1 MALNVRLNRFYPNV
15 LSLGDAMTQ
24 VRLIMLIFLLEPL
37 VLGNWLSRIP
47 EVQAGLG
54 LSPAEL
60 ALALLGMPISNLLI
74 LPFAG
79 RICHAVGARNLLIAA
94 FTGMLLILAL
104 PGLAFNIPS
113 LFLILASCGALLA
126 LAELAMNVEAAR
138 IEEEAG
144 RLIMST
150 CHGCWSV
157 GIGVGSFV
165 GATLA
170 TFGLSVTEALVL
182 SVAVVLPIA
191 VWAGLQLPAVEPAK
205 TAEDAPSPS
214 FFAIPPKALLLVCI
228 FSIGFAVTEGAM
240 GDWSGIFLRDETGTP
255 TAMLGYGYAVFAALL
270 SAGRFMG
277 DTLRQRLGMVA
288 LGRLFVSIALCG
300 ALLLSVASNF
310 WMGAVAF
317 GMIGLGIS
325 TAFPMAVTAVTSIPG
340 TAAGNVAI
348 LSAIYVLGFLA
359 GPLVIGGLAEFLG
372 IRVGLM
378 FLIPVLF
385 LSLLLTGSLRPG
397 DRKAPEA
404 AEPARA

>member
-1 MALNVRLNRFYPNV
+1 
-15 LSLGDAMTQ
+15 MTQ
-24 VRLIMLIFLLEPL
+24 VRLIMLIFFLDPL
-37 VLGNWLSRIP
+37 VFGNWLSRIP

-54 LSPAEL
+54 LRPAEL

-79 RICHAVGARNLLIAA
+79 RICDAVGARNLLIYTFA
-94 FTGMLLILAL
+94 GMLLILTL

-138 IEEEAG
+138 IEKEAG

-157 GIGVGSFV
+157 GIGVGSFL

-170 TFGLSVTEALVL
+170 TLGLTVTEALVL
-182 SVAVVLPIA
+182 SVVIVLPIA
-191 VWAGLQLPAVEPAK
+191 VWASLRLPAVEAAK
-205 TAEDAPSPS
+205 AEDNIASPA
-214 FFAIPPKALLLVCI
+214 FFAIPPKALLLVCV
-228 FSIGFAVTEGAM
+228 FSVGFAVTEGAM

-255 TAMLGYGYAVFAALL
+255 TAMLGYGYATFAGLL

-277 DTLRQRLGMVA
+277 DTLRKRLGMVM
-288 LGRLFVSIALCG
+288 LGRVFVSIALCG
-300 ALLLSVASNF
+300 ALLIAVATDF
-310 WMGAVAF
+310 WVGAIAF

-325 TAFPMAVTAVTSIPG
+325 VAFPMAVTAVTAIPG
-340 TAAGNVAI
+340 TPAGNVAI

-359 GPLVIGGLAEFLG
+359 GPLAIGGLAEFLG

-378 FLIPVLF
+378 FLIPMLL
-385 LSLLLTGSLRPG
+385 LSLALTGALRPG
-397 DRKAPEA
+397 DQRASE
-404 AEPARA
+404 AEPVQA

>member
-1 MALNVRLNRFYPNV
+1 
-15 LSLGDAMTQ
+15 MTQ
-24 VRLIMLIFLLEPL
+24 VRLIMLIFFLEPL
-37 VLGNWLSRIP
+37 VFGNWLSRIP

-54 LSPAEL
+54 LSPAQL
-60 ALALLGMPISNLLI
+60 AVSLLGMPIANVLV

-79 RICHAVGARNLLIAA
+79 RICNAVGARRLLVATFA
-94 FTGMLLILAL
+94 GMLMILML

-150 CHGCWSV
+150 CHGFWSV

-170 TFGLSVTEALVL
+170 TFGLTVTESLVL
-182 SVAVVLPIA
+182 SVVVVLPIA
-191 VWAGLQLPAVEPAK
+191 VWAGLQLPAIEPIK
-205 TAEDAPSPS
+205 PAEDKPKAS
-214 FFAIPPKALLLVCI
+214 FFAIPPRALLLVCL

-255 TAMLGYGYAVFAALL
+255 TAMLGYGYATFAALL
-270 SAGRFMG
+270 SIGRFLG
-277 DTLRQRLGMVA
+277 DTLRLRLGMVMLA
-288 LGRLFVSIALCG
+288 RLTVSIALGG
-300 ALLLSVASNF
+300 ALLLAVASSF

-325 TAFPMAVTAVTSIPG
+325 VAFPMAVTAATATPG
-340 TAAGNVAI
+340 TPAGNVAI
-348 LSAIYVLGFLA
+348 LSAIYVLGFLT

-378 FLIPVLF
+378 FLIPML
-385 LSLLLTGSLRPG
+385 LMSLTLTGSLRPG
-397 DRKAPEA
+397 DRKAA
-404 AEPARA
+404 A

>member
-1 MALNVRLNRFYPNV
+1 
-15 LSLGDAMTQ
+15 MTQ
-24 VRLIMLIFLLEPL
+24 VRLIMLIFFLDPL
-37 VLGNWLSRIP
+37 VFGNWLSRIP

-60 ALALLGMPISNLLI
+60 ALALLGMPVSNLLI

-79 RICHAVGARNLLIAA
+79 RICDAFGARNLLI
-94 FTGMLLILAL
+94 FTFAGMLLILTL
-104 PGLAFNIPS
+104 PGLATNIAT
-113 LFLILASCGALLA
+113 LFLILACCGALLA

-138 IEEEAG
+138 IEQEAG

-170 TFGLSVTEALVL
+170 TVGLTVTEALVL
-182 SVAVVLPIA
+182 SVVVVLPVA
-191 VWAGLQLPAVEPAK
+191 VWASFRLPAVEPVKAS
-205 TAEDAPSPS
+205 AGGAPSPS
-214 FFAIPPKALLLVCI
+214 FFAVPPKALLLVCL

-240 GDWSGIFLRDETGTP
+240 GDWSGIFLRDAAGTP

-277 DTLRQRLGMVA
+277 DALRKRLGMVL
-288 LGRLFVSIALCG
+288 LGRLSVSIALCG
-300 ALLLSVASNF
+300 ALLLSVAADF
-310 WMGAVAF
+310 GMGAIAF

-325 TAFPMAVTAVTSIPG
+325 VAFPMAVTAATAAPG
-340 TAAGNVAI
+340 TPAGNVAI

-378 FLIPVLF
+378 FLIPMLL
-385 LSLLLTGSLRPG
+385 LSLTLTGALRPG
-397 DRKAPEA
+397 DRKMVEV
-404 AEPARA
+404 AEPAGA

>member
-1 MALNVRLNRFYPNV
+1 M
-15 LSLGDAMTQ
+15 SQ
-24 VRLIMLIFLLEPL
+24 VRLIMLIFFLEPL
-37 VLGNWLSRIP
+37 VFGNWLSRIP

-79 RICHAVGARNLLIAA
+79 RICDAVGARNLLICTFA
-94 FTGMLLILAL
+94 GMLLILTL

-150 CHGCWSV
+150 CHGFWSV

-182 SVAVVLPIA
+182 SVVVVLPFA
-191 VWAGLQLPAVEPAK
+191 VWGGLQLPAVEPAK
-205 TAEDAPSPS
+205 ATDSEASSPS
-214 FFAIPPKALLLVCI
+214 FFTLPPKALLLVCL

-240 GDWSGIFLRDETGTP
+240 GDWSGIFLRDEAGTP
-255 TAMLGYGYAVFAALL
+255 TAMLGYGYATFAALL

-277 DTLRQRLGMVA
+277 DALRQRLGMVTLA
-288 LGRLFVSIALCG
+288 RLCVSIALGG
-300 ALLLSVASNF
+300 ALLLSVAVNF
-310 WMGAVAF
+310 WMGAIAF

-325 TAFPMAVTAVTSIPG
+325 VAFPMAVTAVTATPG
-340 TAAGNVAI
+340 TAARNVAT

-372 IRVGLM
+372 IRIGLM

-397 DRKAPEA
+397 DRKAAAA
-404 AEPARA
+404 AEPASA

>member
-1 MALNVRLNRFYPNV
+1 
-15 LSLGDAMTQ
+15 MTQ

-37 VLGNWLSRIP
+37 VFGNWLSRIP
-47 EVQAGLG
+47 EVQQGLG
-54 LSPAEL
+54 LSPAQL

-79 RICHAVGARNLLIAA
+79 RICDAVGARNLLI
-94 FTGMLLILAL
+94 FTFAGMLLILTL
-104 PGLAFNIPS
+104 PGLAYDIPS

-138 IEEEAG
+138 IEKEAG

-157 GIGVGSFV
+157 GIGVGSFA

-170 TFGLSVTEALVL
+170 TLGLSVTEALVL
-182 SVAVVLPIA
+182 SVVVVLPVA
-191 VWAGLQLPAVEPAK
+191 VWAGLQLPAVEPVK
-205 TAEDAPSPS
+205 AEASDAPSAT
-214 FFAIPPKALLLVCI
+214 FFSLPPKALLLVCL

-255 TAMLGYGYAVFAALL
+255 TAMLGYGYATFAALL
-270 SAGRFMG
+270 SVGRFLG
-277 DTLRQRLGMVA
+277 DALRQRLGMVA
-288 LGRLFVSIALCG
+288 LARLTVSIALGG
-300 ALLLSVASNF
+300 ALLLSIAANF
-310 WMGAVAF
+310 WMGAIAF

-325 TAFPMAVTAVTSIPG
+325 VAFPLAVTAATATPG
-340 TAAGNVAI
+340 TPAGNVAI

-372 IRVGLM
+372 IRIGLM
-378 FLIPVLF
+378 FLIPVLL
-385 LSLLLTGSLRPG
+385 LSLLLTGALRPG
-397 DRKAPEA
+397 DRKPVDTVELASA
-404 AEPARA
+404 

>member
-1 MALNVRLNRFYPNV
+1 
-15 LSLGDAMTQ
+15 MTP
-24 VRLIMLIFLLEPL
+24 VRLIMLIFFLDPL
-37 VLGNWLSRIP
+37 VFGNWLSRIP

-54 LSPAEL
+54 LRPAEL

-79 RICHAVGARNLLIAA
+79 RICDAVGARNLLIYTFA
-94 FTGMLLILAL
+94 GMLLILTL

-138 IEEEAG
+138 IEKEAG
-144 RLIMST
+144 RMIMST

-157 GIGVGSFV
+157 GIGVGSFI

-170 TFGLSVTEALVL
+170 TLGLTVTESLVL

-191 VWAGLQLPAVEPAK
+191 VWASLRLPAIEPENAAGD
-205 TAEDAPSPS
+205 TSSPS

-255 TAMLGYGYAVFAALL
+255 TAMLGYGYATFAALL

-277 DTLRQRLGMVA
+277 DTLRRHLGMVV
-288 LGRLFVSIALCG
+288 LGRIFVSIALGG
-300 ALLLSVASNF
+300 ALLIAVATDF
-310 WMGAVAF
+310 WVGAIAF

-325 TAFPMAVTAVTSIPG
+325 VAFPMAVTAVTAIPG
-340 TAAGNVAI
+340 TPAGNVAI

-359 GPLVIGGLAEFLG
+359 GPLAIGGLAEFLG

-378 FLIPVLF
+378 FLIPML
-385 LSLLLTGSLRPG
+385 LMSLLLTGSLRPG
-397 DRKAPEA
+397 DQNAPDRV
-404 AEPARA
+404 EPARA

>member
-1 MALNVRLNRFYPNV
+1 
-15 LSLGDAMTQ
+15 MTQ

-37 VLGNWLSRIP
+37 VFGNWLSRIP

-60 ALALLGMPISNLLI
+60 ALALLGMPIANLLI

-79 RICHAVGARNLLIAA
+79 RICHVVGARNLLIATFA
-94 FTGMLLILAL
+94 GMLLILTL

-182 SVAVVLPIA
+182 SVAVILPIA
-191 VWAGLQLPAVEPAK
+191 VWAGLQLPAEPVK
-205 TAEDAPSPS
+205 ETKAEEAPMPS
-214 FFAIPPKALLLVCI
+214 FFTIPPKALLLVCI

-255 TAMLGYGYAVFAALL
+255 TSMLGYGYAVFAALL

-277 DTLRQRLGMVA
+277 DALRQRLGMVM
-288 LGRLFVSIALCG
+288 LGRLSVSIALGG
-300 ALLLSVASNF
+300 AVLLSVATNF
-310 WMGAVAF
+310 WVGAVAF

-385 LSLLLTGSLRPG
+385 VSLMLTGSLRPG
-397 DRKAPEA
+397 DRKAPEE

>member
-1 MALNVRLNRFYPNV
+1 
-15 LSLGDAMTQ
+15 MTQ
-24 VRLIMLIFLLEPL
+24 VRLIMLIFFLEPL
-37 VLGNWLSRIP
+37 VFGNWLSRIP
-47 EVQAGLG
+47 EVQASLG
-54 LSPAEL
+54 LRPAEL

-79 RICHAVGARNLLIAA
+79 RICNAVGARNLLIY
-94 FTGMLLILAL
+94 TLGGMLLILTL

-126 LAELAMNVEAAR
+126 LAELSMNVEAAR
-138 IEEEAG
+138 VEKEAG

-157 GIGVGSFV
+157 GIGVGSFI

-170 TFGLSVTEALVL
+170 TLGLTVTEALVL
-182 SVAVVLPIA
+182 SVVVVLPIA
-191 VWAGLQLPAVEPAK
+191 VWASLRLPAVEPA
-205 TAEDAPSPS
+205 TAAEEDAVSPS
-214 FFAIPPKALLLVCI
+214 FFSIPPKALLLVCI

-255 TAMLGYGYAVFAALL
+255 TAMLGYGYATFAALL

-277 DTLRQRLGMVA
+277 DTLRKRLGMVM
-288 LGRLFVSIALCG
+288 LGRVFVSIALGG
-300 ALLLSVASNF
+300 ALLIAIASNF
-310 WMGAVAF
+310 WVGAIAF

-325 TAFPMAVTAVTSIPG
+325 VAFPMAVTAVTAVPG
-340 TAAGNVAI
+340 TPAGNVAI

-359 GPLVIGGLAEFLG
+359 GPLAIGGLAEFLG

-378 FLIPVLF
+378 FLIPML
-385 LSLLLTGSLRPG
+385 LMSLLLTGSLRPG
-397 DRKAPEA
+397 DREAPEQ
-404 AEPARA
+404 AEPVQA

>member
-1 MALNVRLNRFYPNV
+1 
-15 LSLGDAMTQ
+15 MTQ
-24 VRLIMLIFLLEPL
+24 VRLIMLIFFLEPL
-37 VLGNWLSRIP
+37 VFGNWLSRIP

-54 LSPAEL
+54 LRPAEL

-79 RICHAVGARNLLIAA
+79 RISDAVGARNLLICA
-94 FTGMLLILAL
+94 FAGMLLILTL
-104 PGLAFNIPS
+104 PGLAFNMPS

-150 CHGCWSV
+150 CHGFWSV

-170 TFGLSVTEALVL
+170 TFGLTVTEALVL
-182 SVAVVLPIA
+182 SVVVVLPVA
-191 VWAGLQLPAVEPAK
+191 VWSGLRLPAVEPAK
-205 TAEDAPSPS
+205 AADHVPSPS
-214 FFAIPPKALLLVCI
+214 LFAIPPKALLLVCV
-228 FSIGFAVTEGAM
+228 FSIGFAVTEGSM

-255 TAMLGYGYAVFAALL
+255 TALLGYGYATFAALL

-277 DTLRQRLGMVA
+277 DALRKRLGMVVLA
-288 LGRLFVSIALCG
+288 RLCVSIALGG
-300 ALLLSVASNF
+300 ALLLTVAGNF
-310 WMGAVAF
+310 WMSAVAF

-325 TAFPMAVTAVTSIPG
+325 VAFPLAVTAAMATPG
-340 TAAGNVAI
+340 TPAGNVAI

-359 GPLVIGGLAEFLG
+359 GPLVIGGLAEFFG

-378 FLIPVLF
+378 FLIPVLVV
-385 LSLLLTGSLRPG
+385 SLTLTGSLRPG
-397 DRKAPEA
+397 ERKAA
-404 AEPARA
+404 AAAPEPAGA

>member
-1 MALNVRLNRFYPNV
+1 
-15 LSLGDAMTQ
+15 MTQ
-24 VRLIMLIFLLEPL
+24 VRLIMLIFFLDPL
-37 VLGNWLSRIP
+37 VFGNWLSRIP

-54 LSPAEL
+54 LRPAEL
-60 ALALLGMPISNLLI
+60 ALALLGMPISNFLI

-79 RICHAVGARNLLIAA
+79 RICDAVGARNLLIYTFA
-94 FTGMLLILAL
+94 GMLLILTL

-138 IEEEAG
+138 IEKEAG
-144 RLIMST
+144 RMIMST

-157 GIGVGSFV
+157 GIGVGSFI

-170 TFGLSVTEALVL
+170 TLGLTVTEALVL

-191 VWAGLQLPAVEPAK
+191 VWASLRLPAIEPA
-205 TAEDAPSPS
+205 TARGDAPSPS

-228 FSIGFAVTEGAM
+228 FSVGFAVTEGAM

-255 TAMLGYGYAVFAALL
+255 TAMLGYGYATFAALL

-277 DTLRQRLGMVA
+277 DTLRKRLGMVL
-288 LGRLFVSIALCG
+288 LGRIFVSIALGG
-300 ALLLSVASNF
+300 ALLIAVATDF
-310 WMGAVAF
+310 WVGAIAF

-325 TAFPMAVTAVTSIPG
+325 VAFPMAVTAVTAIPG
-340 TAAGNVAI
+340 TPAGNVAI

-359 GPLVIGGLAEFLG
+359 GPLAIGGLAEFLG
-372 IRVGLM
+372 IRAGLM
-378 FLIPVLF
+378 FLIPML
-385 LSLLLTGSLRPG
+385 LMSLLLTGSLRPG
-397 DRKAPEA
+397 DQQAPA
-404 AEPARA
+404 TAKPARA

>member
-1 MALNVRLNRFYPNV
+1 
-15 LSLGDAMTQ
+15 MTQ
-24 VRLIMLIFLLEPL
+24 VRLIMLIFFLEPL
-37 VLGNWLSRIP
+37 VFGNWLSRIP

-54 LSPAEL
+54 LSPAQL
-60 ALALLGMPISNLLI
+60 AVSLLGMPIANMLI

-79 RICHAVGARNLLIAA
+79 RICNAVGARRLLVVTFA
-94 FTGMLLILAL
+94 GMLLILML

-150 CHGCWSV
+150 CHGFWSV

-170 TFGLSVTEALVL
+170 TLGLTVTESLVL
-182 SVAVVLPIA
+182 SVVVVLPIA
-191 VWAGLQLPAVEPAK
+191 VWAGLQLPAIEPIKHADDK
-205 TAEDAPSPS
+205 PKAS
-214 FFAIPPKALLLVCI
+214 FFAIPPRALLLVCL
-228 FSIGFAVTEGAM
+228 FSVGFAVTEGAM

-255 TAMLGYGYAVFAALL
+255 TAMLGYGYATFAALL
-270 SAGRFMG
+270 SIGRFLG
-277 DTLRQRLGMVA
+277 DTLRLRLGMVA
-288 LGRLFVSIALCG
+288 LARLTVSIALGG
-300 ALLLSVASNF
+300 ALLLSVASSF

-325 TAFPMAVTAVTSIPG
+325 VAFPMAVTAATATPG
-340 TAAGNVAI
+340 TPAGNVAI
-348 LSAIYVLGFLA
+348 LSAIYVLGFLT

-378 FLIPVLF
+378 FLIPML
-385 LSLLLTGSLRPG
+385 LMSLTLTGSLRPG
-397 DRKAPEA
+397 DRKAA
-404 AEPARA
+404 

>member
-1 MALNVRLNRFYPNV
+1 
-15 LSLGDAMTQ
+15 MTQ

-37 VLGNWLSRIP
+37 VFGNWLSRIP
-47 EVQAGLG
+47 EVQQGLG
-54 LSPAEL
+54 LSPAQL

-79 RICHAVGARNLLIAA
+79 RICEAVGARNLLI
-94 FTGMLLILAL
+94 FTFAGMLLILTL
-104 PGLAFNIPS
+104 PGLAYNIPS

-138 IEEEAG
+138 IEKEAG

-170 TFGLSVTEALVL
+170 TLGLSVTEALVL
-182 SVAVVLPIA
+182 SVVVVLPVA
-191 VWAGLQLPAVEPAK
+191 VWAGLQLPTIEPVK
-205 TAEDAPSPS
+205 AETGDAPSPS
-214 FFAIPPKALLLVCI
+214 FFSLPPKALLLVCL

-255 TAMLGYGYAVFAALL
+255 TAMLGYGYATFAALL
-270 SAGRFMG
+270 SVGRFLG
-277 DTLRQRLGMVA
+277 DALRQRLGMVVLA
-288 LGRLFVSIALCG
+288 RLTVSIALGG
-300 ALLLSVASNF
+300 ALLLSIAANF
-310 WMGAVAF
+310 WMGAIAF

-325 TAFPMAVTAVTSIPG
+325 VAFPLAVTAATATPG
-340 TAAGNVAI
+340 TPAGNVAI

-359 GPLVIGGLAEFLG
+359 GPLVIGGIAEFLG
-372 IRVGLM
+372 IRIGLM
-378 FLIPVLF
+378 FLIPVLL
-385 LSLLLTGSLRPG
+385 LSLLLTGALRPG
-397 DRKAPEA
+397 DRKPVDTVELAKA
-404 AEPARA
+404 

>member
-1 MALNVRLNRFYPNV
+1 
-15 LSLGDAMTQ
+15 MTQ
-24 VRLIMLIFLLEPL
+24 VRLIMLIFFLDPL
-37 VLGNWLSRIP
+37 VFGNWLSRIP

-60 ALALLGMPISNLLI
+60 ALALLGMPVSNLLI

-79 RICHAVGARNLLIAA
+79 RICDAVGARNLLIYTFA
-94 FTGMLLILAL
+94 GMLLILSL
-104 PGLAFNIPS
+104 PGLAFDIPS
-113 LFLILASCGALLA
+113 LFLILFFCGALLA

-138 IEEEAG
+138 IEKEAG

-157 GIGVGSFV
+157 GIGVGSFL

-170 TFGLSVTEALVL
+170 TLGLTVTEALVL
-182 SVAVVLPIA
+182 SVVVVLPVA
-191 VWAGLQLPAVEPAK
+191 VWAGLRLPVVGPAK
-205 TAEDAPSPS
+205 AAHDTPSPS
-214 FFAIPPKALLLVCI
+214 FFAIPPKGLLLVCL
-228 FSIGFAVTEGAM
+228 FSVGFAVTEGAM

-255 TAMLGYGYAVFAALL
+255 TAMLGYGYATFAALL

-277 DTLRQRLGMVA
+277 DTLRKRLGMVV
-288 LGRLFVSIALCG
+288 LGRLFVSIALGG
-300 ALLLSVASNF
+300 ALVISVATDF

-325 TAFPMAVTAVTSIPG
+325 VAFPMAVTAVTAIPG
-340 TAAGNVAI
+340 TPAGNVAI

-372 IRVGLM
+372 IRAGLM
-378 FLIPVLF
+378 FLIPVLL
-385 LSLLLTGSLRPG
+385 LSLLLSGSLRPG
-397 DRKAPEA
+397 DRNVAAA
-404 AEPARA
+404 AEPAKA

>member
-1 MALNVRLNRFYPNV
+1 
-15 LSLGDAMTQ
+15 MTQ
-24 VRLIMLIFLLEPL
+24 VRLIMLIFFLEPL
-37 VLGNWLSRIP
+37 VFGNWLSRIP

-54 LSPAEL
+54 LRPAEL

-79 RICHAVGARNLLIAA
+79 RICDAVGARNLLICTFA
-94 FTGMLLILAL
+94 GMLLILTL
-104 PGLAFNIPS
+104 PGLAFNVPS

-138 IEEEAG
+138 IEQEAG

-170 TFGLSVTEALVL
+170 TFGLTVTEALVS
-182 SVAVVLPIA
+182 SVAVVLPIS
-191 VWAGLQLPAVEPAK
+191 VWAGLQLPAVEPTK
-205 TAEDAPSPS
+205 PTDQQAPSPS
-214 FFAIPPKALLLVCI
+214 FFAIPPKALLLVCL
-228 FSIGFAVTEGAM
+228 FSVGFAVTEGSM

-255 TAMLGYGYAVFAALL
+255 TAMLGYGYATFAALL

-277 DTLRQRLGMVA
+277 DALRKRLGMVVLA
-288 LGRLFVSIALCG
+288 RLCVSIALGG
-300 ALLLSVASNF
+300 ALLLTVAGNF
-310 WMGAVAF
+310 WMSAVAF

-325 TAFPMAVTAVTSIPG
+325 VAFPLAVTAAMATPG
-340 TAAGNVAI
+340 TPAGNVAI

-359 GPLVIGGLAEFLG
+359 GPLVIGGLAEFFG

-378 FLIPVLF
+378 FLIPVLVI
-385 LSLLLTGSLRPG
+385 SLTLTGSLRPG
-397 DRKAPEA
+397 ECKTAAA
-404 AEPARA
+404 AEPAGA

>member
-1 MALNVRLNRFYPNV
+1 
-15 LSLGDAMTQ
+15 MTQ

-37 VLGNWLSRIP
+37 VFGNWLSRIP
-47 EVQAGLG
+47 EVQSGLG

-60 ALALLGMPISNLLI
+60 ALALLGMPIANLLI

-79 RICHAVGARNLLIAA
+79 RICHVVGARNLLIATFA
-94 FTGMLLILAL
+94 GMLMILTL

-182 SVAVVLPIA
+182 SVAVILPIA
-191 VWAGLQLPAVEPAK
+191 VWAGLQLPAEPVKEAR
-205 TAEDAPSPS
+205 TEEAQMPS

-255 TAMLGYGYAVFAALL
+255 TSMLGYGYAVFAALL

-277 DTLRQRLGMVA
+277 DALRQRLGMVM
-288 LGRLFVSIALCG
+288 LGRLSVSIALGG
-300 ALLLSVASNF
+300 ALLLSVATNF
-310 WMGAVAF
+310 WVGAVAF

-385 LSLLLTGSLRPG
+385 VSLMLTGSLRPG
-397 DRKAPEA
+397 DRKTPEA
-404 AEPARA
+404 AEPASA

>member
-1 MALNVRLNRFYPNV
+1 
-15 LSLGDAMTQ
+15 MTQ
-24 VRLIMLIFLLEPL
+24 VRLIMLIFFLDPL
-37 VLGNWLSRIP
+37 VFGNWLSRIP

-79 RICHAVGARNLLIAA
+79 RICDAVGARNLLLYTFA
-94 FTGMLLILAL
+94 GMLLILTL

-138 IEEEAG
+138 IEKEAG
-144 RLIMST
+144 RMIMST

-157 GIGVGSFV
+157 GIGVGSFI

-170 TFGLSVTEALVL
+170 TLGLTVTEALVL
-182 SVAVVLPIA
+182 SVLVVLPVA
-191 VWAGLQLPAVEPAK
+191 VWASLRLPAIEPAK
-205 TAEDAPSPS
+205 TNADEPTPS

-255 TAMLGYGYAVFAALL
+255 TAMLGYGYATFAALL

-277 DTLRQRLGMVA
+277 DTLRKRLGMVA
-288 LGRLFVSIALCG
+288 LGRLFVSIALGG
-300 ALLLSVASNF
+300 ALVISVATNF
-310 WMGAVAF
+310 WMGAIAF

-325 TAFPMAVTAVTSIPG
+325 VAFPMAVTAVTAIPG
-340 TAAGNVAI
+340 TPAGNVAI

-378 FLIPVLF
+378 FLIPVLL

-397 DRKAPEA
+397 DRQAPEM

>member
-1 MALNVRLNRFYPNV
+1 
-15 LSLGDAMTQ
+15 MTQ
-24 VRLIMLIFLLEPL
+24 VRLIMLIFFLDPL
-37 VLGNWLSRIP
+37 VFGNWLSRIP

-54 LSPAEL
+54 LRPAEL
-60 ALALLGMPISNLLI
+60 ALALLGMPISNFLI

-79 RICHAVGARNLLIAA
+79 RICDAVGARNLLIYTFA
-94 FTGMLLILAL
+94 GMLLILTL

-138 IEEEAG
+138 IEKEAG
-144 RLIMST
+144 RMIMST

-157 GIGVGSFV
+157 GIGVGSFI

-170 TFGLSVTEALVL
+170 TLGLTVTEALVL
-182 SVAVVLPIA
+182 SVAIVLPIA
-191 VWAGLQLPAVEPAK
+191 VWASLRLPAVEPTKAAGN
-205 TAEDAPSPS
+205 TPSPS

-255 TAMLGYGYAVFAALL
+255 TAMLGYGYATFAALL

-277 DTLRQRLGMVA
+277 DTLRKRLGMVV
-288 LGRLFVSIALCG
+288 LSRIFVSIALGG
-300 ALLLSVASNF
+300 ALLIAAATDF
-310 WMGAVAF
+310 WVGAVAF

-325 TAFPMAVTAVTSIPG
+325 VAFPMAVTAVTAIPG
-340 TAAGNVAI
+340 TPAGNVAI

-359 GPLVIGGLAEFLG
+359 GPLAIGGLAEFLG

-378 FLIPVLF
+378 FLIPML
-385 LSLLLTGSLRPG
+385 LMSLLLTGSLRPG
-397 DRKAPEA
+397 DKEAPEA

>member
-1 MALNVRLNRFYPNV
+1 
-15 LSLGDAMTQ
+15 MTQ
-24 VRLIMLIFLLEPL
+24 VRLIMLLFFLEPL
-37 VLGNWLSRIP
+37 VFGNWLSRIP

-54 LSPAEL
+54 LSPAQL

-79 RICHAVGARNLLIAA
+79 RICNAVGARNLLICT
-94 FTGMLLILAL
+94 FSGMLLILTL

-170 TFGLSVTEALVL
+170 TFGLTVTEALAL
-182 SVAVVLPIA
+182 SVVVVLPIA
-191 VWAGLQLPAVEPAK
+191 VWAGLQLPGEPAK
-205 TAEDAPSPS
+205 ATTTADAPSPS
-214 FFAIPPKALLLVCI
+214 FFNIPPKALLLVCI

-277 DTLRQRLGMVA
+277 DTLRQRLGMVV

-372 IRVGLM
+372 IRIGLM

-385 LSLLLTGSLRPG
+385 ISLLLTGSLRPG
-397 DRKAPEA
+397 DRKTAPGE
-404 AEPARA
+404 AEPASA

>member
-1 MALNVRLNRFYPNV
+1 
-15 LSLGDAMTQ
+15 MTQ
-24 VRLIMLIFLLEPL
+24 VRLIMLIFFLDPL
-37 VLGNWLSRIP
+37 VFGNWLSRIP

-54 LSPAEL
+54 LRPAEL

-79 RICHAVGARNLLIAA
+79 RICDAVGARTLLIYTFA
-94 FTGMLLILAL
+94 GMLLILTL

-138 IEEEAG
+138 IEKEAR

-157 GIGVGSFV
+157 GIGVGSFL

-170 TFGLSVTEALVL
+170 TLGLTVTEALVL

-191 VWAGLQLPAVEPAK
+191 VWASLRLPATEQ
-205 TAEDAPSPS
+205 TEDISGSPSPS

-228 FSIGFAVTEGAM
+228 FSVGFAVTEGAM

-255 TAMLGYGYAVFAALL
+255 TAMLGYGYATFAALL

-277 DTLRQRLGMVA
+277 DTLRKRLGMVV
-288 LGRLFVSIALCG
+288 LGRLFVSIALGG
-300 ALLLSVASNF
+300 ALLISVATNF
-310 WMGAVAF
+310 WMGAIAF

-325 TAFPMAVTAVTSIPG
+325 VAFPMAVTAVTAVPG
-340 TAAGNVAI
+340 TPAGNVAI

-359 GPLVIGGLAEFLG
+359 GPLAIGGLAEFLG

-378 FLIPVLF
+378 FLIPVLL

-397 DRKAPEA
+397 DRQAPEA

>member
-1 MALNVRLNRFYPNV
+1 
-15 LSLGDAMTQ
+15 MTQ
-24 VRLIMLIFLLEPL
+24 VRLIMLIFFLDPL
-37 VLGNWLSRIP
+37 VFGNWLSRIP

-54 LSPAEL
+54 LSPAQL
-60 ALALLGMPISNLLI
+60 ALALLGMPVSNLLI

-79 RICHAVGARNLLIAA
+79 RICDAVGARNLLIYTFA
-94 FTGMLLILAL
+94 GMLLILML

-138 IEEEAG
+138 IEKEAG

-157 GIGVGSFV
+157 GIGVGSFI

-170 TFGLSVTEALVL
+170 TLGLTVTEALVL
-182 SVAVVLPIA
+182 SVVVVLPVA
-191 VWAGLQLPAVEPAK
+191 VWAGLRLPTVEPAQ
-205 TAEDAPSPS
+205 AAHDAPSPS
-214 FFAIPPKALLLVCI
+214 FFAIPPKALLLVCL
-228 FSIGFAVTEGAM
+228 FSVGFAVTEGAM

-255 TAMLGYGYAVFAALL
+255 TAMLGYGYATFAALL

-288 LGRLFVSIALCG
+288 LGRLFVLIALCG
-300 ALLLSVASNF
+300 AVIISVASNF

-325 TAFPMAVTAVTSIPG
+325 VAFPMAVTAVTAIPG
-340 TAAGNVAI
+340 TPAGNVAI

-378 FLIPVLF
+378 FLIPVLL

-397 DRKAPEA
+397 DREA
-404 AEPARA
+404 AETIEPASA